1 MEEQLRPLL
10 AKDEKLL
17 WCGRPEAFE
26 TLDMTNKPRI
36 LTGILIKAVIFA
48 AALYAYVRASVAT
61 DSFQILILAGIAAT
75 AALVIAYPFFVANS
89 LRKKRVYGLTD
100 RRILRLGENNETVP
114 YSRIKTAVLR
124 TDADGHTSLLC
135 GPGTVK
141 LRPYKWR
148 GKADSP
154 FFNRPDKPEAEDI
167 VLYALPMDKKLRSV
181 LEEYLPI
188 R

>member
-10 AKDEKLL
+10 AKDEQLL

-26 TLDMTNKPRI
+26 TLDKTNRPGI
-36 LTGILIKAVIFA
+36 VSGILVKTVIFA
-48 AALYAYVRASVAT
+48 AMLYGYVRAALAT
-61 DSFQILILAGIAAT
+61 ESFNFFIAAAIAAT
-75 AALVIAYPFFVANS
+75 SGLVIAYPFFVAGN

-100 RRILRLGENNETVP
+100 KRILRLGENNESVP
-114 YSRIKTAVLR
+114 YSRIKTAAIR

-141 LRPYKWR
+141 LRPARWR
-148 GKADSP
+148 GKADGP

>member
-17 WCGRPEAFE
+17 WCGRPETFE
-26 TLDMTNKPRI
+26 TLDKTNKPRI
-36 LTGILIKAVIFA
+36 LTGILIKTVLFA
-48 AALYAYVRASVAT
+48 AMLCAYIRASLAT
-61 DSFQILILAGIAAT
+61 DSFSILMAAAIAAT
-75 AALVIAYPFFVANS
+75 GFLVIAYPFYVANS

-114 YSRIKTAVLR
+114 YSRIKTAALR

-141 LRPYKWR
+141 LRPNRWR

-154 FFNRPDKPEAEDI
+154 FFNRPDKPEAEDV

-181 LEEYLPI
+181 LEEHLPI
-188 R
+188 G